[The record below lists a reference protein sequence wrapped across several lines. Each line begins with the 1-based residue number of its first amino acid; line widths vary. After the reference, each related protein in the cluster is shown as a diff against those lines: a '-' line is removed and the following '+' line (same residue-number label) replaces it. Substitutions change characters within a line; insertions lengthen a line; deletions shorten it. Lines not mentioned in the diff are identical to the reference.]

1 MDANEPLG
9 AYCDSSSCAA
19 GQSDEAAQPMM
30 SSPHSRST
38 AYHGVRKRSWGKWVS
53 EIREP
58 KKKTRIWLGSYPTAE
73 MAARAYDVAAHCLK
87 GKAAVLNF
95 PELIH
100 ILPCPTSPLPRDIQ
114 AAAAQAAALATFS
127 ISEGEINKQYESR
140 NFFSQGRGGKAGKAG
155 SMQQDRG
162 CKMQQHSAYVRTQA
176 AAAHQYGYAIS
187 APLEQMPQK
196 ISEHYPFGCVF
207 GLCYHCEDIRSIRE
221 MSGGMPTAPR
231 EEFQDV
237 KENAELQYGMS
248 GTSSL
253 LIDGGPSWEASG
265 ELCLW
270 DYSQ

>member
-9 AYCDSSSCAA
+9 AYCDSSSCAV
-19 GQSDEAAQPMM
+19 GHSDEAAQPMM
-30 SSPHSRST
+30 SSPHNQST

-100 ILPCPTSPLPRDIQ
+100 ILPCPISPSPRDIQ

-127 ISEGEINKQYESR
+127 ISEGEINRQYERR
-140 NFFSQGRGGKAGKAG
+140 NFFSQGRGGKAGKSG
-155 SMQQDRG
+155 SSQQDRG
-162 CKMQQHSAYVRTQA
+162 CKMQQHSAYVSPQA
-176 AAAHQYGYAIS
+176 VAAHHGYAMS
-187 APLEQMPQK
+187 APLEQMHQE
-196 ISEHYPFGCVF
+196 ISEHYPVGCVF
-207 GLCYHCEDIRSIRE
+207 GLCYQCQDIRE
-221 MSGGMPTAPR
+221 MSAGMPTAG

-253 LIDGGPSWEASG
+253 LMDGGPSWDAPG
-265 ELCLW
+265 ELSLW